1 MAEDLLDFV
10 VVHPDLWELFRESDE
25 SIEGVF
31 DYCHIVVL
39 QKLVEKVKTITK
51 TFLYLVQVQVVGQA
65 AEHQH

>member
-31 DYCHIVVL
+31 YYCHIVVL